1 VLAQVIGIWMPVHL
15 VAVEKKEPHRCGV
28 WRVSD
33 DTLSIAQQ
41 ENEAAIRRLRNCTSL
56 GNWPTG
62 YEDVRVFEAA

>member
-1 VLAQVIGIWMPVHL
+1 
-15 VAVEKKEPHRCGV
+15 V

-41 ENEAAIRRLRNCTSL
+41 ENEAAIRRLRQCTSL

-62 YEDVRVFEAA
+62 YEEVRLFEAA